1 MMENK
6 PIYMTIPIEL
16 LQDIHS
22 DSNKTVRKMLLYG
35 IYDRA
40 VKMFPDLEEIGS
52 YEIELSSEY
61 FNLERKNIDDK
72 VTQGKD
78 LYDKFSNRPNASV
91 SSNILLDFQNEKKES
106 ELMAFCAYCALR
118 SMVGTKSYLKTTN
131 EYLLSRMFGYATKD
145 EYVNEIPNDYGQSL
159 RVKYAERYHLDKI
172 KDTLQAH
179 WGLVYYSR
187 YTRGFYVSFK
197 VDLVTLINLAEDK
210 KDKYKLKETERKRI
224 IESTLLMRKNQQNV
238 SKK

>member
-1 MMENK
+1 MMEK

-22 DSNKTVRKMLLYG
+22 DSSKTVLKMAHYG

-52 YEIELSSEY
+52 YEIESSCEY
-61 FNLERKNIDDK
+61 FNLKKLFIDEK
-72 VTQGKD
+72 VRQGKD
-78 LYDKFSNRPNASV
+78 LYNKFSNRPNASV
-91 SSNILLDFQNEKKES
+91 SRNILFDFQDGKKES

-118 SMVGTKSYLKTTN
+118 SMVGTKSYLKTNN

-145 EYVNEIPNDYGQSL
+145 EYLNEIPNDYGQSL
-159 RVKYAERYHLDKI
+159 RVKYAESYHLDKI
-172 KDTLQAH
+172 KETLQAH

-210 KDKYKLKETERKRI
+210 KDKYKLKEMERKSI
-224 IESTLLMRKNQQNV
+224 IQSTLLMRKNQQNL
-238 SKK
+238 SKN